1 MKKETLELESFESR
15 LLTELTDLDIKI
27 KSLASF
33 LNDKE
38 KVESISQ
45 EQYELLK
52 EQYQCM
58 DKYFTILCL
67 RFSLLCSDKRP
78 VDIKDL
84 KNE

>member
-27 KSLASF
+27 KSLRDF

-38 KVESISQ
+38 KIESIPQ

-52 EQYQCM
+52 EQYQYM
-58 DKYFTILCL
+58 DKYFMVLCL
-67 RFSLLCSDKRP
+67 RFSLLCSNKRP
-78 VDIKDL
+78 VDIKAL